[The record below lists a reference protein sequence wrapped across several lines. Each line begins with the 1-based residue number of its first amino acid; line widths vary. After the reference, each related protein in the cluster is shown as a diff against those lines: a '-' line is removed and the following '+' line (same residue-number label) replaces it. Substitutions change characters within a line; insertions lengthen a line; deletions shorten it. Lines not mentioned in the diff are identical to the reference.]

1 MFADASLKVTSTGT
15 LRILLMDFFE
25 YITIGG
31 TFDNDLVPSCLVRLS
46 ERSPVVVVGSENA
59 FKEVHKKSQDIVY
72 AWRGVSKED
81 EQEWDGTQ
89 IRTSCWAIP
98 RVKQSD

>member
-1 MFADASLKVTSTGT
+1 MFKWPYSSLGTDVILRKLVNEFMFADASLKVTSTGT

-72 AWRGVSKED
+72 A
-81 EQEWDGTQ
+81 
-89 IRTSCWAIP
+89 
-98 RVKQSD
+98 